1 MSELSKEE
9 RRELENFRYRQTR
22 DTNATASI
30 FRGFLMYVPLSFLVE
45 AVGVNLSQ
53 IHSAYLIIACFILG
67 PASYYRGPFASR
79 KFKQ

>member
-1 MSELSKEE
+1 MSELSKDE
-9 RRELENFRYRQTR
+9 RRELETFRSRQTR
-22 DTNATASI
+22 DANVTASM
-30 FRGFLMYVPLSFLVE
+30 FRGFIFYIVFFLLVDF
-45 AVGVNLSQ
+45 VGVNLSQ